1 MLLLGKEVADSL
13 CKSLKR
19 RVSALTEKGIQP
31 KLVILRLGENPGD
44 ISYERG
50 AMRRGQ
56 ETGVA
61 VETVELPEN
70 TPKNQLLTV
79 LDGLN
84 QDSTVHGVLLLRPLP
99 SALRPDQEEICNR
112 LLPEKDVDG
121 MTRLSAAGVF
131 AGGQSVGYPP
141 CTAAACMEILD
152 HYQIP
157 CQGAAVVVIG
167 RSMVVGK
174 PAAMMLLGKNAT
186 VTVCHTKTKN
196 LPALCRQA
204 DILLSSAGVLG
215 SLNKEFVRPGQVV
228 LDVSINWDEHKP
240 NSKGGLGAI
249 AGDAVFDEVAPIVSA
264 ITPVPGGVG
273 SVTSTVLMKHTVEAA
288 EKTLL

>member
-13 CKSLKR
+13 CSELR
-19 RVSALTEKGIQP
+19 GRVSTLTDKGIQP
-31 KLVILRLGENPGD
+31 KLVIVRLGENPGD

-50 AMRRGQ
+50 AMRRSQ

-61 VETVELPEN
+61 VQTVKLPEN
-70 TPKNQLLTV
+70 TSKSQLLAV

-131 AGGQSVGYPP
+131 AGGKMVGYPP

-152 HYQIP
+152 HYQIH
-157 CQGAAVVVIG
+157 CQGASAVVIG

-204 DILLSSAGVLG
+204 DILISSAGVLG
-215 SLNKEFVRPGQVV
+215 SLTKEFVRPGQVV
-228 LDVSINWDEHKP
+228 LDVSINWDEKKP
-240 NSKGGLGAI
+240 NSRGGMGGI
-249 AGDAVFDEVAPIVSA
+249 AGDAVFDEVSPIVSA